1 MKRQV
6 IGQINDD
13 DSDLELKKEN
23 KLERLM
29 SLLHANSKNN
39 YDLTPEEIWSWKK
52 LLLPIKPLTTEEK
65 LEIAMR
71 EKAKNKL
78 KIESLQSIGK
88 V

>member
-6 IGQINDD
+6 HGIVNQD

-23 KLERLM
+23 KLERQM
-29 SLLHANSKNN
+29 SLFNTNSKNK
-39 YDLTPEEIWSWKK
+39 YDLTPEEVQSWKK

-65 LEIAMR
+65 LEIAIR
-71 EKAKNKL
+71 KKARGKL

-88 V
+88 D